1 MIQFTDEMVQ
11 LINNAR
17 DDGYPC
23 IIATASNDGTPNA
36 GYIGTVLAVDEAS
49 FVYRDRT
56 SRDPLEHI
64 EENPRVVVLYRHSAR
79 DVGWKFRCTPTIH
92 RNGPLFD
99 DMMNRLIESG
109 LVQDITT
116 PGAVVMLRVDQVL
129 TLFGDVLQERE
140 PGLRW

>member
-1 MIQFTDEMVQ
+1 M
-11 LINNAR
+11 
-17 DDGYPC
+17 
-23 IIATASNDGTPNA
+23 
-36 GYIGTVLAVDEAS
+36 
-49 FVYRDRT
+49 
-56 SRDPLEHI
+56 
-64 EENPRVVVLYRHSAR
+64 VVLYRHSAR

-92 RNGPLFD
+92 RDGPLFD
-99 DMMNRLIESG
+99 DMMNRLVESG

>member
-1 MIQFTDEMVQ
+1 MIQFTDEMVR

-56 SRDPLEHI
+56 GRDPLEHI

-92 RNGPLFD
+92 RDGPLFD
-99 DMMNRLIESG
+99 DMMNRLAESG